1 MIEIYEDMNGHWAVY
16 VRGTDHLLTGWHH
29 SINEAIREYYTIYCN
44 QPETAYGPS
53 TGRPVLMRAKN

>member
-1 MIEIYEDMNGHWAVY
+1 MVEIYEDMNGHWAVY

-44 QPETAYGPS
+44 
-53 TGRPVLMRAKN
+53 